1 MSGRIKALVVDD
13 EQIIREIIEDIL
25 ACGGDPVDVVAV
37 GTCSEALC
45 QAQTQQYDVI
55 FLDVCME
62 DGDGV
67 EVLRQIR
74 QLRPEA
80 RIYMITGYQV
90 DEELQAALAE
100 GAAGAIHKP
109 FRVGEILSAL
119 RGTASEVTPLS
130 D

>member
-1 MSGRIKALVVDD
+1 MSGRTRALVVDD

-25 ACGGDPVDVVAV
+25 ACEGDPVDVVAV
-37 GTCSEALC
+37 GTCSEALR
-45 QAQTQQYDVI
+45 QAQEQQFDVI

-67 EVLRQIR
+67 ELLRQIR
-74 QLRPEA
+74 QVRPEA
-80 RIYMITGYQV
+80 RIYMITGYKV
-90 DEELQAALAE
+90 DDQLQAAITE

-109 FRVGEILSAL
+109 FRVVEILSAL

-130 D
+130 E